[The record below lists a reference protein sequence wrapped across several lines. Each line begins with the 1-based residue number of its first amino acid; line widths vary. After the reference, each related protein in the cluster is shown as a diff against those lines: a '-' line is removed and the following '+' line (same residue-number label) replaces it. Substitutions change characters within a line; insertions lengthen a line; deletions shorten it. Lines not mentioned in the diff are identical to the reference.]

1 MQIRYIRDYSSSSY
15 NEGHLYLERRVE
27 LFDWNI
33 KTGSEEILLLLDV
46 RVDLIV
52 ICQVEM
58 FSDELDH

>member
-1 MQIRYIRDYSSSSY
+1 MQIRYMRDYSSSSY
-15 NEGHLYLERRVE
+15 NEGHLYLERIVE

-58 FSDELDH
+58 FSNELDH